1 MKDQTFEIKVGDLL
15 SQVAVDEI
23 EFEHKKTTLIP
34 NLSEDWITGK
44 IRLSWVDDENVLV
57 EIEQLSCELNETCDY
72 CTKEFKRKIEIQW
85 YSSRF
90 TLNKE
95 EINYANDEVLFF
107 IDEKTSTIN
116 IEEMIYQADLS
127 FYIVQIV
134 QKITKIYQRTI
145 LKNLISIYDE
155 NDEISFF
162 INNFKFST
170 KTWFKKLLVLVIH
183 TKKRKKAESDDYFC
197 SS

>member
-23 EFEHKKTTLIP
+23 EFENKKTNLIP

-57 EIEQLSCELNETCDY
+57 EIEQLSCELDETCDC

-116 IEEMIYQADLS
+116 IEEMIYQAIELERP
-127 FYIVQIV
+127 IVL
-134 QKITKIYQRTI
+134 YCPDCA
-145 LKNLISIYDE
+145 KNHE
-155 NDEISFF
+155 NLPEDEIE
-162 INNFKFST
+162 
-170 KTWFKKLLVLVIH
+170 
-183 TKKRKKAESDDYFC
+183 ESDFDLWWEWWNIVFHK
-197 SS
+197 

>member
-57 EIEQLSCELNETCDY
+57 EIEQLSCELDETCDY
-72 CTKEFKRKIEIQW
+72 CTKEFKRKIEVQW

-116 IEEMIYQADLS
+116 IEEMIYQAIELERP
-127 FYIVQIV
+127 IVL
-134 QKITKIYQRTI
+134 YCPDCA
-145 LKNLISIYDE
+145 KNHEKLPE
-155 NDEISFF
+155 DEIE
-162 INNFKFST
+162 
-170 KTWFKKLLVLVIH
+170 
-183 TKKRKKAESDDYFC
+183 ESDFDLWWEWWNILFHK
-197 SS
+197 